1 MSDRPQHLDFLFNQ
15 WPYEFGEVAAR
26 RVRGADGRE
35 VVQLR
40 VEMGVLQMEIEG
52 RPDGTR
58 PGGYPT
64 CADWLSSRA
73 QSEGEEFVLDDR
85 RCVEI
90 DREFV
95 RGLPLD
101 AENAA
106 ITSSI
111 VGLAHS
117 LAFEVVAEGVE
128 TEAEE
133 EFLQSLR
140 CDVVQGF
147 LHARPMTSADLES
160 WHDTTFSSED
170 PRGGRIAGVGA
181 RQAPP

>member
-1 MSDRPQHLDFLFNQ
+1 MN
-15 WPYEFGEVAAR
+15 A
-26 RVRGADGRE
+26 
-35 VVQLR
+35 
-40 VEMGVLQMEIEG
+40 IK
-52 RPDGTR
+52 
-58 PGGYPT
+58 
-64 CADWLSSRA
+64 
-73 QSEGEEFVLDDR
+73 
-85 RCVEI
+85 I

-133 EFLQSLR
+133 EFLRQLQ

-147 LHARPMTSADLES
+147 LHARPMSSNDLVT
-160 WHDTTFSSED
+160 WHAAAF
-170 PRGGRIAGVGA
+170 GN
-181 RQAPP
+181 APPARLAQ